1 MFSLLLYFFPSA
13 SFFFFFFFFK
23 YQFQACFVAWLSYR
37 AYLVAQ
43 RVKHLPAK
51 QVTWVRSLGQED
63 PMEKEMATH
72 SSTLAWK
79 IAFRLALLLD
89 YPILPFIPRW
99 FTESFLY
106 LLGEY
111 TYEKANHFLA
121 LSSSYL
127 YSQCLTFYS
136 YSLNNPTVIFPVY
149 LVPIFLL
156 LFFNY
161 LQCILRILNIYGVP
175 YIYLWCCNLL
185 ISWRVFVDYCAR
197 KRFRKLF
204 SKLLFSL
211 DKW

>member
-1 MFSLLLYFFPSA
+1 MKNEQTKTNKTVLKNEICFHYSYTFFLLPV
-13 SFFFFFFFFK
+13 FFFF
-23 YQFQACFVAWLSYR
+23 LS
-37 AYLVAQ
+37 
-43 RVKHLPAK
+43 
-51 QVTWVRSLGQED
+51 TN
-63 PMEKEMATH
+63 
-72 SSTLAWK
+72 
-79 IAFRLALLLD
+79 FRLALLLD

-156 LFFNY
+156 LFFQLSAMYFKDLKY
-161 LQCILRILNIYGVP
+161 LWSS
-175 YIYLWCCNLL
+175 IYLSVVLQ
-185 ISWRVFVDYCAR
+185 FVN
-197 KRFRKLF
+197 KLE
-204 SKLLFSL
+204 SIC
-211 DKW
+211 

>member
-1 MFSLLLYFFPSA
+1 MKFVFITLILFSFCQ
-13 SFFFFFFFFK
+13 FFFFFFK
-23 YQFQACFVAWLSYR
+23 YQFKACFVAWLSYR
-37 AYLVAQ
+37 ASLVAQ

-51 QVTWVRSLGQED
+51 QETWVRSLGQED

-156 LFFNY
+156 LFFQLSAMYFKDLKY
-161 LQCILRILNIYGVP
+161 LWSS
-175 YIYLWCCNLL
+175 IYLSVVLQFVNKLESICWLL
-185 ISWRVFVDYCAR
+185 CKKKI
-197 KRFRKLF
+197 
-204 SKLLFSL
+204 
-211 DKW
+211 